1 MERSEDRK
9 ADGSNSST
17 VFWATGRQNVLIF
30 EGCSEAVCAPSAWK
44 ETLSLCSP
52 QRLHLIKQWEKS
64 GEYYTFF
71 LSSAS
76 WLIVVLVQFWN
87 SIPLFVRSRC
97 DPLCSSH
104 SFGKAG
110 FRRRC
115 LDVSSLCRGGHDRR
129 KQIQKGVMVV
139 GEILHVCTIWIFG
152 SENICTVTSGRWCLQ
167 RFGMTVKVTETT
179 GFFE

>member
-115 LDVSSLCRGGHDRR
+115 LDVSSLCRGGHDSLHNMDFWKWKHMHGHIWPMMPPEVRYD
-129 KQIQKGVMVV
+129 
-139 GEILHVCTIWIFG
+139 GESHRD
-152 SENICTVTSGRWCLQ
+152 N
-167 RFGMTVKVTETT
+167 RFLWVEARG
-179 GFFE
+179 GL